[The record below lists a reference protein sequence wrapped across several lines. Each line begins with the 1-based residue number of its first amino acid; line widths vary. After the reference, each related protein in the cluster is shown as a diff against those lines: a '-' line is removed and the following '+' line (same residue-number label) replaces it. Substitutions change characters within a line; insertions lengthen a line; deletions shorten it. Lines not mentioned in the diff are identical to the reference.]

1 MKLPKSLD
9 IYLSVLS
16 SQTVGKY
23 CVVVSGVS
31 ELLKSVLL
39 AGIHKC
45 SDAAINCISLCH
57 RETWLITLCRY
68 PHKHSCITSGT
79 WVRSFQHSSG
89 CSSWHHIVQCSNEKG
104 NCSDVLLGKSVLT
117 LQYLY
122 IFYFCLQH
130 WSWWKIRKEI
140 FHCLSFFFFKVK
152 NTLHNPHA
160 KTVVTEPWVTRI
172 LWLCYKN
179 FRTWK

>member
-1 MKLPKSLD
+1 MKLSKSLD
-9 IYLSVLS
+9 ICVRVLS

-23 CVVVSGVS
+23 CLVVSGVS

-45 SDAAINCISLCH
+45 SDAATNCISLCH

-68 PHKHSCITSGT
+68 PHKHSYITSDT
-79 WVRSFQHSSG
+79 WVRSFQRSSG
-89 CSSWHHIVQCSNEKG
+89 CSSWHHIAQCSNEKG
-104 NCSDVLLGKSVLT
+104 NCGDVLLGKSILT

-122 IFYFCLQH
+122 LFYFYLQH
-130 WSWWKIRKEI
+130 WSWWNIKKEI
-140 FHCLSFFFFKVK
+140 CYCLSFFFLKVK
-152 NTLHNPHA
+152 DTLNNSHT
-160 KTVVTEPWVTRI
+160 KTVVTELWITRI
-172 LWLCYKN
+172 SRLCYKN